1 MKNFYIYFLDGTKEK
16 SEGINEGDAFR
27 RAGYGGR
34 AINAVDV
41 ISEKDDYIWIPEE
54 KTWRSKEYIKNKEK

>member
-41 ISEKDDYIWIPEE
+41 ISEKDDYIWISEE
-54 KTWRSKEYIKNKEK
+54 KV